1 MPRIIRDAANVV
13 KKKVPFPAQLAVSH
27 EIRNKY
33 MEECA
38 KHNLPQLIAAPRTD
52 RLSIVCFGPTLHDT
66 WSEVKHPALTVSGAH
81 DFMIERGFVPEYHM
95 DCDPRPHKVKFTEK
109 PHKDVTY
116 LMASCCDPKVW
127 ENLKGFN
134 VKVWHMHNGK
144 ETTDWVSRNAPWSA
158 VVGGGS
164 TAGLRA
170 IQIGGILGFRKFD
183 IYGMDCSSVDGELRA
198 GESNAPPQNKMRV
211 RIKDRIFDT
220 TDLMI
225 NAATE
230 YLNHMEAYPMID
242 CVLHGDGFLQNL
254 VKNK

>member
-1 MPRIIRDAANVV
+1 MTQN
-13 KKKVPFPAQLAVSH
+13 VPFPSQLAVSH
-27 EIRNKY
+27 EIRNRY

-38 KHNLPQLIAAPRTD
+38 KHNFPQLLTSPRED

-81 DFMIERGFVPEYHM
+81 DFLIERGFVPDWHM

-116 LMASCCDPKVW
+116 LMASCCDPRVW
-127 ENLKGFN
+127 ENLNGHN

-144 ETTDWVSRNAPWSA
+144 DTTDWVSKNAPWSA

-183 IYGMDCSSVDGELRA
+183 IYAMDCSGAKGNLRA
-198 GESNAPPQNKMRV
+198 SESGAPPQNAMQAKIGGRV
-211 RIKDRIFDT
+211 FDT
-220 TDLMI
+220 TDLML

-230 YLNHMEAYPMID
+230 YIQHIRAYPMID
-242 CVLHGDGFLQNL
+242 CRLHGDGMLKAIVESLQDKDRL
-254 VKNK
+254 LA